1 MAPMHPLEALLAERE
16 WLLADGAMGTNLFA
30 LGLDGGACGERWNL
44 DHPGKVASVHRD
56 MVDAGADIV
65 LTNTFGANRYRLALH
80 GLGERAM
87 EINEAGSDIA
97 RRIADEA
104 GRTVVVAGSMGPTG
118 DVLEPLGH
126 RTRTEAIDAFA
137 EQAEGLR
144 RGGAD
149 VAWIETMYAENEL
162 DAAMLAVKDVG
173 LAFLAT
179 MTFDTGG
186 RTMMGIRPQEMPNL
200 APCRTHRPVGIGAN
214 CGVGP
219 AQLLDSIL
227 GLRATA
233 DREAIVVAKS
243 NCGLPRMGS
252 DMQVRYDG
260 TPELMAEYA
269 CMARDAGARIIG
281 GCCGTT
287 ASHLRAMRDALER
300 RPRTEAPDHAAVE
313 ARLGPLK
320 VTNDTEEAIARVK
333 EDGAP
338 RERRPH
344 RRRRRT

>member
-1 MAPMHPLEALLAERE
+1 MYSLEALLAERE
-16 WLLADGAMGTNLFA
+16 WLLADGAMGTNLFT
-30 LGLDGGACGERWNL
+30 LGLEGGACGERWNL
-44 DHPGKVASVHRD
+44 DRPEKVESVHRD
-56 MVDAGADIV
+56 MIAAGADIV

-80 GLGERAM
+80 GLGDRAV
-87 EINEAGSDIA
+87 EINEAGADIA
-97 RRIADEA
+97 RRVVDEA
-104 GRTVVVAGSMGPTG
+104 ARTAVVAGSMGPTG

-126 RTRTEAIDAFA
+126 RTLAEAIDAFT

-162 DAAMLAVKDVG
+162 DAAMQAAADVG

-186 RTMMGIRPQEMPNL
+186 RTMMGLRPQEMPNL
-200 APCRTHRPVGIGAN
+200 VPCRTRRPVGIGAN

-227 GLRATA
+227 GLRTTA
-233 DREAIVVAKS
+233 DPATVIVAKS
-243 NCGLPRMGS
+243 NCGLPRMDS

-269 CMARDAGARIIG
+269 CLARDAGARVIG

-287 ASHLRAMRDALER
+287 ASHLRAMRDALEL
-300 RPRTEAPDHAAVE
+300 RPRTDAPDHAAVE

-320 VTNDTEEAIARVK
+320 VTTETEEAIARVK
-333 EDGAP
+333 EHGAP
-338 RERRPH
+338 SERRPH
-344 RRRRRT
+344 RRRRRRRT

>member
-1 MAPMHPLEALLAERE
+1 
-16 WLLADGAMGTNLFA
+16 
-30 LGLDGGACGERWNL
+30 
-44 DHPGKVASVHRD
+44 
-56 MVDAGADIV
+56 
-65 LTNTFGANRYRLALH
+65 
-80 GLGERAM
+80 M
-87 EINEAGSDIA
+87 EINEAGAGIA
-97 RRIADEA
+97 RRVVDEA
-104 GRTVVVAGSMGPTG
+104 ARTAVVAGSMGPTG

-126 RTRTEAIDAFA
+126 RTLAEAIDAFT

-162 DAAMLAVKDVG
+162 DAAMQAAADVG

-186 RTMMGIRPQEMPNL
+186 RTMMGLRPQEMPNL
-200 APCRTHRPVGIGAN
+200 VPCRTRRPVGIGAN

-227 GLRATA
+227 GLRTTA
-233 DREAIVVAKS
+233 DPATVIVAKS
-243 NCGLPRMGS
+243 NCGLPRMDS

-269 CMARDAGARIIG
+269 CLARTRVPGSSAAAAGPPPHISGRCVMRWNCARG
-281 GCCGTT
+281 PT
-287 ASHLRAMRDALER
+287 R
-300 RPRTEAPDHAAVE
+300 DHAAVE

-320 VTNDTEEAIARVK
+320 VTTETEEAIARVK
-333 EDGAP
+333 EHGAP
-338 RERRPH
+338 SE
-344 RRRRRT
+344 RRRTAGVDAGAPDRDWHVPRR